1 MHYTISKDIK
11 GQCHEIFDTLFAKIE
26 KFCLLICCPV
36 TFFDKKN
43 SKICPFKF
51 TKKLKSLPNKNK
63 SNYNTI
69 SIFAYELLQFK
80 YKKYHLMK
88 TCWNP
93 NLYFQAGANSFADG
107 GQRWRHHWNSTGTAE
122 TAQHTAGTLPG

>member
-11 GQCHEIFDTLFAKIE
+11 GQCHEIFDTLFAKNE
-26 KFCLLICCPV
+26 TFCLLICCPV
-36 TFFDKKN
+36 TFFD
-43 SKICPFKF
+43 
-51 TKKLKSLPNKNK
+51 KSLPNKNK

-88 TCWNP
+88 TC
-93 NLYFQAGANSFADG
+93 
-107 GQRWRHHWNSTGTAE
+107 
-122 TAQHTAGTLPG
+122 